1 MGGAGA
7 EDALLTKRIHII
19 GVSERAHSFDDTS
32 EAIMSIYR
40 RKERLK
46 KAALSGAYLMSTKAS
61 SRTLRSQASSSSWYF
76 CSRIY
81 PAT

>member
-1 MGGAGA
+1 MSDEELDAAGA
-7 EDALLTKRIHII
+7 LSVDEDQDELLEEL
-19 GVSERAHSFDDTS
+19 SLE
-32 EAIMSIYR
+32 E

-46 KAALSGAYLMSTKAS
+46 KAALDGAYLMSTKAS